1 MPLELMPDIPPG
13 MDDMNTSEISRIYM
27 TIKKVCDDI
36 SRYINSKESPR
47 YGGNTY
53 APTVIRTTIDVG
65 DDLKSD
71 VIIKGVRSDSTVV
84 VAPASGYG
92 KLCKDCGMYV
102 DSYEFNK
109 VIIAFT
115 SKPEK
120 AIDVNIIVM

>member
-1 MPLELMPDIPPG
+1 MPLELMPDIPGG
-13 MDDMNTSEISRIYM
+13 MDDMNPSEISRIYM

-36 SRYINSKESPR
+36 SQYINSKESPR

-53 APTVIRTTIDVG
+53 APAVIRTTIDVG
-65 DDLKSD
+65 DDLKSY

-92 KLCKDCGMYV
+92 KLCNDCGMYV
-102 DSYEFNK
+102 DSYGLNK
-109 VIIAFT
+109 VTIGFA